1 MKKGIK
7 LNKIMC
13 AILAAGAPLMC
24 YSSASLATT
33 LNGHQIDDHVIT
45 NQVVAD
51 SESAKLVVGQGN
63 LDVQTSASIGNMM
76 QNFVNNKDKG
86 FITALRA
93 ALGPSGNSTPL
104 AGVIGG
110 EGKFDARTNKA
121 FDVIHG
127 LLKPKTSQKKEN
139 SSVEKYANLISKIQS
154 LSTAN
159 NGNNEVFNQD
169 VSVNIGGNK
178 SEPVILGF
186 TGGDLAINANIDDL
200 KIFGNTPSGEDH
212 KPAWPASIEKITTV
226 RNGDININ
234 INSGNVLVGI
244 GASSAVGIGNISV
257 DAKIANKI
265 PLLSFDTK
273 GAASTT
279 INGNVNTNVGPTANI
294 GAFANGGAAVAI
306 GGDTTSTVNGNTSLN
321 IDSKVNFGKLE
332 GLTVAAVGGG
342 LSVSTLGANANSTVN
357 GTSSVNINN
366 GLALGVGGA
375 GVAAAID
382 ATIPGSL
389 IAGHQVGN
397 NAGHSDVDINKGPIN
412 ATINFEK
419 VNQGGTATST
429 TGDTNI
435 NLTGTTTALGVVGGG
450 VATSLHKYVKRPKD
464 VGGAEGDI
472 KPEKDGSIGSS
483 NAIANAGHTTINV
496 NVAKA
501 DGKPLT
507 PEEKAEIIK
516 AISNMPTINNPND
529 LIAGLQGVVKGLQD
543 KGVVLG
549 VTGGGLAVAYTDA
562 GAKATTNTKGSDI
575 NLNSGYVVGAFGGGI
590 ALANREASAEANT
603 DGKINVNVNG
613 AEVIGL
619 FANGGA
625 GHRES
630 SSMGSASVNAT
641 DTEVN
646 VNAGSV
652 DGLFGGGLA
661 VRTGTNK
668 DDTST
673 VKTSGTSTLNIA
685 GNVNKL
691 NYAEAQGI
699 FDKVGFGDAYKAVAS
714 LAKDAAIVGG
724 GVASGKGAVSY
735 VENSVINIE
744 DGADIKGDVF
754 AGGISAS
761 EGKSEVKNSVVN
773 YKGGTVDGQLNGQG
787 LGDNAVVGN
796 STLNY
801 TASTLTSLADKAKIA
816 GFNNV
821 SFNAAVALKD
831 VKAGN
836 TVALID
842 GTLKDGKFGTIN
854 TNGNRLDLNSLE
866 GTGKYFFA
874 QNYDKA
880 NSSLWTDS
888 NLAYDRTEYFAKTEQ
903 TEAANGEFNVIYKD
917 LASLNETEKDQAV
930 DSFVDSLGPNG
941 SQVHGIISGVI
952 AGQGTLEGAKDFFG
966 DLSSSA
972 NPDNGALTR
981 GMLLGEASGV
991 TSTAIA
997 VANDMAK
1004 NSFLRLSFTQD
1015 VVNGSPIDTEGAVWA
1030 KYIHNSHDLDG
1041 VSSSL
1046 GDLSSNNDYDGITVG
1061 FDLPKLGNFQSGI
1074 AFSYVEGDG
1083 DGLGV
1088 NNDFDMWG
1096 VNLYSNLLVN
1106 DNYNFIGDLGY
1117 TRGRNDLTSFA
1128 NGKSLSAD
1136 RDLDIY
1142 SAGLRAE
1149 RLFVNGNTQIVP
1161 FASVRYMNING
1172 SDYTTYYNDKAA
1184 FNNSVDSQNIWTL
1197 PVGVSL
1203 RNETITDN
1211 GWRLTPKA
1219 ELSYIYAFGDT
1230 DNDLV
1235 VNAGSGA
1242 SSFSYDVMDKSS
1254 YLGAVSM
1261 EVAKGAF
1268 SLGAGYSFQKG
1279 SDTEDSKLFV
1289 NANYSF

>member
-51 SESAKLVVGQGN
+51 SESAKFVVGQGN

-110 EGKFDARTNKA
+110 ESRLDSK
-121 FDVIHG
+121 IHDFLGYG
-127 LLKPKTSQKKEN
+127 LLISQNPELQ
-139 SSVEKYANLISKIQS
+139 KYQS
-154 LSTAN
+154 ILAKLYAINTTDKST
-159 NGNNEVFNQD
+159 FNQD
-169 VSVNIGGNK
+169 ININIGGKN
-178 SEPVILGF
+178 SEPVIIGAV
-186 TGGDLAINANIDDL
+186 GGDFVLDANSNTTIDIVN
-200 KIFGNTPSGEDH
+200 KTENGEDH
-212 KPAWPASIEKITTV
+212 KSLIVKSDPIDVV
-226 RNGDININ
+226 RNGNIDIN
-234 INSGNVLVGI
+234 INSGNVLLGVG
-244 GASSAVGIGNISV
+244 GSAAVGVG
-257 DAKIANKI
+257 KINFSGTVGGDKLNVGVATTGK
-265 PLLSFDTK
+265 T
-273 GAASTT
+273 STT

-321 IDSKVNFGKLE
+321 IDSKVNSGKLE

-342 LSVSTLGANANSTVN
+342 LSVSTLGGTSNSTVN

-382 ATIPGSL
+382 GTIPGSL

-397 NAGHSDVDINKGPIN
+397 NAGQSDVDIQKGPIKG
-412 ATINFEK
+412 TITFESA
-419 VNQGGTATST
+419 VNGGTATST

-483 NAIANAGHTTINV
+483 NAIAKAGHTTINV

-562 GAKATTNTKGSDI
+562 GAKATTNNTKGSDI

-590 ALANREASAEANT
+590 ALANREASAESNT
-603 DGKINVNVNG
+603 NGKINVNVNG

-761 EGKSEVKNSVVN
+761 EGKSEVKNIVVN

-866 GTGKYFFA
+866 GPGKYFIA

-888 NLAYDRTEYFAKTEQ
+888 NLAYDRTEYFAK